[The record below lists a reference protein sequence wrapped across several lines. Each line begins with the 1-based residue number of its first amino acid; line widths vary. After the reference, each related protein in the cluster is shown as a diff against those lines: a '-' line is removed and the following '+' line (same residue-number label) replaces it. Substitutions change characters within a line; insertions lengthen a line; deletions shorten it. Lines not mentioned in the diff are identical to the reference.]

1 MEQIKIDL
9 TKDVG
14 VVEIGQQGENEA
26 VEIQF
31 DVSSWVD
38 SYGSGD
44 VFIYHQREGDE
55 APYLKLLSVDSDN
68 VATWTVDDADTGVVG
83 RGTAQL
89 TYVVGN
95 KVKKT
100 IIFPTLT
107 NQSLGEAGEVP
118 DPYEDLLAAAR
129 EILSSTKAA
138 EQQAASYAASAGAN
152 EVHSK
157 EYMEAAANYAD
168 QAELYKDQASQV
180 FTVAGDLSAV
190 INPDRS
196 VTFKITESEE

>member
-31 DVSSWVD
+31 DVSSWVE

-89 TYVVGN
+89 TYVVGD

-100 IIFPTLT
+100 IIFATLT
-107 NQSLGEAGEVP
+107 NQSLGEAGEIP
-118 DPYEDLLAAAR
+118 DPYEDLLATVR
-129 EILSSTKAA
+129 ELLA
-138 EQQAASYAASAGAN
+138 ETNTAKSIAQASATAAQASATTAGD
-152 EVHSK
+152 
-157 EYMEAAANYAD
+157 AAADSEHYAEV
-168 QAELYKDQASQV
+168 ANAV
-180 FTVAGDLSAV
+180 FAVAGDVSFAV
-190 INPDRS
+190 GEDGGVSMI
-196 VTFKITESEE
+196 FTESEA